1 MSIYIYIG
9 NRFNL
14 DWIGMRTKNRSNS
27 IKKKYFFSF
36 RFVKLFVIQFGC
48 NLHWIGLFDEHPSL

>member
-1 MSIYIYIG
+1 MSIYIYRKSVQFG
-9 NRFNL
+9 L
-14 DWIGMRTKNRSNS
+14 DWYENQKQVQFN
-27 IKKKYFFSF
+27 KKKYFFSF